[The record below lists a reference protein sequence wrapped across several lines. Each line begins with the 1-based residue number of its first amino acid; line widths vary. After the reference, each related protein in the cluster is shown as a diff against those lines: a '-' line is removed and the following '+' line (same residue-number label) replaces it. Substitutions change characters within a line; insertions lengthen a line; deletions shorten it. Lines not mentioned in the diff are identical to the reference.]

1 MKMRFAQRAAEW
13 AGRARAPQH
22 TLQTSRGMKRTAG
35 CAFAAV
41 AWIALADGSA
51 TASAGEKFQLWDD
64 NSWVSIGAGLRA
76 SYIYNPDAV
85 DKNDFSLN
93 NARIYGNGQFTKILG
108 FTFNAE
114 IDHDPYH
121 DGDIDRFR
129 TMDAVLRLE
138 FDPAFNI
145 WAGRM
150 LTPSDRANLDGPFY
164 LGTWE
169 YPLASAY
176 PGIFLGRDNGG
187 AVWGDIGKFKY
198 QVGAFQ
204 GCTAGDN
211 SCSNPDAHGPLVAG
225 RVQYDFWDKEP
236 GYYTSSDY
244 YGTKEML
251 SLAVVGQ
258 FQRDAATDGVRSGSF
273 SAFNVDALMQ
283 KKIFGGDVLT
293 LEGAYYVYDTS
304 GIDTSLSTGNG
315 LADGNSY
322 FVLASYLINQKIG
335 PGMFQPVFR
344 YQAFDQNY
352 GPDIS
357 EYSIGTNYILKGHD
371 ARLSALYSKQN
382 VDNAG
387 HEDINRFIGGLQLQ
401 F

>member
-1 MKMRFAQRAAEW
+1 MTRLRWGLAA
-13 AGRARAPQH
+13 AAC
-22 TLQTSRGMKRTAG
+22 TL
-35 CAFAAV
+35 V
-41 AWIALADGSA
+41 LASGSG
-51 TASAGEKFQLWDD
+51 ASAGEKFQLWDD
-64 NSWVSIGAGLRA
+64 DSWISFGAGLRGQ
-76 SYIYNPDAV
+76 YIYNPDAA

-93 NARIYGNGQFTKILG
+93 SARIYANGQFTKIVG
-108 FTFNAE
+108 FTYNTE
-114 IDHDPYH
+114 IDHDQF
-121 DGDIDRFR
+121 DDSDISRLR
-129 TMDAVLRLE
+129 TLDAILRLE
-138 FDPAFNI
+138 FTPSFNI

-150 LTPSDRANLDGPFY
+150 LAPSDRANLDGPYY

-169 YPLASAY
+169 YPFVSAY
-176 PGIFLGRDNGG
+176 PAIFAGRDNGG

-198 QVGAFQ
+198 ELGGYQ

-211 SCSNPDAHGPLVAG
+211 SCSNPDASGPLFAG
-225 RVQYDFWDKEP
+225 RLQYDFWDKEA

-244 YGTKEML
+244 YGQKEIL
-251 SLAVVGQ
+251 SIAVVGQ
-258 FQRDAATDGVRSGSF
+258 FQKDAATDGARSGDF
-273 SAFNVDALMQ
+273 GGFNVDALMQ
-283 KKIFGGDVLT
+283 KKVWGGDVFT

-304 GIDTSLSTGNG
+304 GINTSLPGGNG

-322 FVLASYLINQKIG
+322 MLLTSYLINQKIG
-335 PGMFQPVFR
+335 PGKFQPVFR
-344 YQAFDQNY
+344 YQEFDQQH

-387 HEDINRFIGGLQLQ
+387 HEDINRFIGGIQLQ